1 MSSRIESLA
10 EMFDTPDH
18 FCNDSKK
25 RTIEYIVQADSIDY
39 TKPFP
44 MFETMRSD
52 SIAFLNEN
60 IDKCLKEAQG

>member
-1 MSSRIESLA
+1 
-10 EMFDTPDH
+10 MFDTPDH

-25 RTIEYIVQADSIDY
+25 RTIEYIVQADSINY